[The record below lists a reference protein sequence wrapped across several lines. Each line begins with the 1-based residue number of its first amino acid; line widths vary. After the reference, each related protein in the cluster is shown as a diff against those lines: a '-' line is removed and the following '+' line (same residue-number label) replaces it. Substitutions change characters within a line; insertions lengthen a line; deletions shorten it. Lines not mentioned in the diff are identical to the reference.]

1 MNGPGPLSGPVT
13 RREPVTMRVL
23 GMMSGT
29 SADAVDTVLVDL
41 ARDPSDPDV
50 LTARLLDVDEHPWP
64 GPLREAILDVLP
76 PASSDVATW
85 DMLHAQIGAH
95 LGEVAARVLERTGGT
110 GAAGGTTGA
119 GGAGGADLVVTHG
132 QTLHH
137 WAAPDGRVLGTLQ
150 IGDAARIAE
159 ATHASVL
166 HDLRSADVARGGQG
180 APFAPVL
187 DVMLLGEDG
196 GAVLNLG
203 GIANVTLVEA
213 AGSADSAAPAPA
225 DCAPA
230 DSAAPDGASGA
241 ASPTVRAGDVG
252 PANALLDSAVRRATA
267 GRMHCDE
274 EGRLAASGTVDHDV
288 LDELLADPFFAL
300 PLPRSTGREHFDAEY
315 VERMSPR
322 AARLDLPDLL
332 ATLTEL
338 TARTVADL
346 VRESGAP
353 VVHGSGGGMR
363 NPVLRARLEAL
374 LDPVPLRSSEDL
386 GVPSDAK
393 EALLM
398 AVIGWLSVHGI
409 PALPVGPDGGP
420 VTGAR
425 SAAVLGSLTPPVPV
439 TGLDPCCAAPRGTSD
454 PSDAPAARRAP
465 RRLRLLGPDHRTPG
479 GAR

>member
-1 MNGPGPLSGPVT
+1 MSEPSTLS
-13 RREPVTMRVL
+13 EPVTMRVL

-29 SADAVDTVLVDL
+29 SVDAVDTVLVDL

-95 LGEVAARVLERTGGT
+95 LGEVAARVLGR
-110 GAAGGTTGA
+110 
-119 GGAGGADLVVTHG
+119 AGGADLVVSHG

-137 WAAPDGRVLGTLQ
+137 WAAADGRVLGTLQ

-180 APFAPVL
+180 APFAPAL
-187 DVMLLGEDG
+187 DVLLMGEEG

-213 AGSADSAAPAPA
+213 AE
-225 DCAPA
+225 PA
-230 DSAAPDGASGA
+230 DSVGSTDSDDTSESTASDGASGA
-241 ASPTVRAGDVG
+241 SGQSMTVRAGDVG

-274 EGRLAASGTVDHDV
+274 DGRLAASGTVDQRA
-288 LDELLADPFFAL
+288 LAELLADPFFAL
-300 PLPRSTGREHFDAEY
+300 PLPRSTGREHFDAAY

-346 VRESGAP
+346 VREAGAP

-363 NPVLRARLEAL
+363 NPVLRARLADL
-374 LDPVPLRSSEDL
+374 LDPVPLRSSADL

-398 AVIGWLSVHGI
+398 AVVGWLSVHGI
-409 PALPVGPDGGP
+409 PALPAGPDGGP

-439 TGLDPCCAAPRGTSD
+439 AGLDPCCAAPRGTSD
-454 PSDAPAARRAP
+454 PSDAPAARPRP